1 MIISAAPS
9 PAMSLLQ
16 PLLVLSQLGF
26 LKTRCLISAAHNYQV
41 VQLSNGAEV
50 TYLWPHPRPHPQRRV
65 TLPDQLLSTANVP
78 QLGVGPRPALP
89 HASIHPLGLLPK

>member
-9 PAMSLLQ
+9 PAKSLLQ

-26 LKTRCLISAAHNYQV
+26 LKTQCLISAAHNYQV

-50 TYLWPHPRPHPQRRV
+50 IYLWPHPRPHPQRRV
-65 TLPDQLLSTANVP
+65 TLPDQLLSTANSSPVRGGASTSP
-78 QLGVGPRPALP
+78 SPCLRPPSWPVA
-89 HASIHPLGLLPK
+89 